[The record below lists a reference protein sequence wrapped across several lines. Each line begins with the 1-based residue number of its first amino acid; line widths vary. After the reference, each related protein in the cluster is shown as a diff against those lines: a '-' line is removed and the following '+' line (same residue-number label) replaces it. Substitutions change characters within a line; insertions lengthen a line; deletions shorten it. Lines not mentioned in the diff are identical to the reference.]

1 MSKQKLFVLTG
12 PTAIGKSEA
21 AVEFALKTGC
31 SVIGADSMQVYRGLD
46 VGTGKITKEEMR
58 GVPHY
63 MIDVADPDEDYSV
76 GRYVTEAE
84 SVIKRQSE
92 APLVVGGTGLYVTSL
107 VCGSDFGG
115 VGKDEAVRNK
125 WKNILAEKGKQ
136 YVYDHLKKIDA
147 QSADKINVNDTKRVI
162 RAIEIYEI
170 AGVPKSALVA
180 ESNRKYDAKTVVL
193 YDDDRNALYERINAR
208 VDKMFACGLIDEV
221 QSLIKYEN
229 CGSMQAIGYKEV
241 IEYLKGQISK
251 EEAVEKVKQNSRN
264 YAKRQLTYFKGMKI
278 ENKEYVKFDD
288 FNGILRAF
296 LQFKYYV

>member
-58 GVPHY
+58 GIPHY

-84 SVIKRQSE
+84 AVIKRQSE

-296 LQFKYYV
+296 LQF

>member
-1 MSKQKLFVLTG
+1 MSKHKLFVLTG
-12 PTAIGKSEA
+12 PTAIGKSDA

-84 SVIKRQSE
+84 AVIKRQSE
-92 APLVVGGTGLYVTSL
+92 APLIVGGTGLYVTSL

-115 VGKDEAVRNK
+115 VGKDEVVRNK
-125 WKNILAEKGKQ
+125 WKNILAEKGKE
-136 YVYDHLKKIDA
+136 YVYDYLKKIDA
-147 QSADKINVNDTKRVI
+147 QSAEKINVNDTKRVI

-288 FNGILRAF
+288 FDEILRAF
-296 LQFKYYV
+296 LQF

>member
-76 GRYVTEAE
+76 GRYVAEAE
-84 SVIKRQSE
+84 AVIKRQSE

-136 YVYDHLKKIDA
+136 YVYDYLNKIDA
-147 QSADKINVNDTKRVI
+147 QSAEKINVNDTKRVI

-288 FNGILRAF
+288 FDGILRAF
-296 LQFKYYV
+296 LQF